1 MEGGGVRVVVYK
13 CVSHE
18 GFVVKICYTLR
29 INEGNGVRLNVEL
42 VNYLPILYLRT
53 WQQLALQG
61 YVVIVT
67 VFSYFSEFDDSC

>member
-1 MEGGGVRVVVYK
+1 MEDVSVTVVVYK
-13 CVSHE
+13 CVSSE

-42 VNYLPILYLRT
+42 VNYLPVLYLRT

-61 YVVIVT
+61 CVVTVT
-67 VFSYFSEFDDSC
+67 VFSHFSEFDDSC